1 MCLNEITSTHQTWKD
16 FQDILSGEKK
26 KVAKHHSR
34 KRLRGQTIVYNMVLF
49 LK

>member
-26 KVAKHHSR
+26 KVVDGVCGENRSICIYLPH
-34 KRLRGQTIVYNMVLF
+34 V
-49 LK
+49 